1 MAFHLCISQ
10 QITDDNWS
18 DGSLEP
24 EENDDD
30 ADFDDDFADAHG
42 SSSPKRQKLS

>member
-1 MAFHLCISQ
+1 MRTTL

-24 EENDDD
+24 DENDD
-30 ADFDDDFADAHG
+30 ADFDDDFTNEDSAVA
-42 SSSPKRQKLS
+42 SSPKRQKVS